1 MKSWIEISESRL
13 RSNVSAIRAAAGE
26 GANVLAVIKA
36 DGYGHGAELLA
47 PVLVDAGVT
56 WLGVA
61 DAEEGAQIRRAL
73 GQHDRT
79 RASTRHSPGPPHD
92 VRILVMCGIEPG
104 DADRIVEKRLT
115 PVVWTPGHVQ
125 ALEAAAER
133 ARRRVAVHLEID
145 TGMARQGAVPESD
158 GEPALE
164 RVVDA
169 LHRSKWLRMEGVFS
183 HLSSSE
189 VRHGHKTAAQ
199 LERLQ
204 RAFDLLKTE
213 DGEVLL
219 PEWIHVA
226 NSSALDEGSTTE
238 WIHHIGAAMRAGVL
252 VRPGLALYGYCL
264 GLENE
269 NGGLLRPVT
278 APGGLCPQL
287 QPVLTWKTHILAT
300 REIAP
305 GQTVGYGATFIA
317 ERPMRLALLPVGY
330 ADGFRREASSSIGN
344 GWVMVAGKRAAVVGR
359 VSMNLTVV
367 DVTEIAQ
374 ASEGGEVTLL
384 GEGVTAEDHAR
395 WCETISY
402 EILCGIRAE
411 RRLV

>member
-13 RSNVSAIRAAAGE
+13 RSNLSAIRAAAGE

-36 DGYGHGAELLA
+36 DAYGHGAELIA

-61 DAEEGAQIRRAL
+61 DADEGACIRRVL
-73 GQHDRT
+73 GRRDAH
-79 RASTRHSPGPPHD
+79 
-92 VRILVMCGIEPG
+92 ILVMCGISTPANRERSPGAPVEPG
-104 DADRIVEKRLT
+104 DADCIVDKRLT
-115 PVVWTPGHVQ
+115 PVVWTPAHVQ
-125 ALEAAAER
+125 ALEVAAER
-133 ARRRVAVHLEID
+133 AGRRVAVHLEID
-145 TGMARQGAVPESD
+145 SGMARQGAAPGAELES
-158 GEPALE
+158 
-164 RVVDA
+164 VVDA

-189 VRHGHKTAAQ
+189 VRDGHETAAQ

-213 DGEVLL
+213 DGEILL
-219 PEWIHVA
+219 PEWIHLA

-238 WIHHIGAAMRAGVL
+238 WVHHIGAAMRAGVL

-264 GLENE
+264 ELENE
-269 NGGLLRPVT
+269 NGGLLRPAVRT
-278 APGGLCPQL
+278 GDLCRQL
-287 QPVLTWKTHILAT
+287 QPVLTWKTRILAT
-300 REIAP
+300 RHIAA

-330 ADGFRREASSSIGN
+330 ADGFRREASSGIGN
-344 GWVMVAGKRAAVVGR
+344 GWVRIAGQRAPVIGR

-367 DVTEIAQ
+367 DVSEIAE
-374 ASEGGEVTLL
+374 ATDGTEVLLL
-384 GEGVTAEDHAR
+384 GEGVNAQDHAR
-395 WCETISY
+395 WCGTISY
-402 EILCGIRAE
+402 EILCGIRAK
-411 RRLV
+411 RRLVD